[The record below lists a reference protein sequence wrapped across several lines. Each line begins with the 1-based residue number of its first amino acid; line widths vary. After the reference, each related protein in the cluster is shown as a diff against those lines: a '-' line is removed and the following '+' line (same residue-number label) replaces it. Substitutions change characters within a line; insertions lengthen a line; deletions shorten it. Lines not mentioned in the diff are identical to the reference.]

1 MNPVREAFALAGP
14 AGPLEAL
21 YEVGVSDRG
30 AAALVLH
37 PHPLHGGTMH
47 NKVVYRLAR
56 ALRRAGLA
64 TLRINFRGVGAS
76 AGRYGEGRGEVEDA
90 RAALDWLAARR
101 AEQPL
106 WVAGF
111 SFGAWV
117 GVTLGASDPRVVRV
131 VAAGLPVRLDGLA
144 AVADL
149 GHRPLLVVQGE
160 HDEHGPPS
168 AVRDA
173 LAARPTA
180 RLRVVPGTDHFFEGR
195 LDDLEREVLA
205 FAEEGLDADAGP
217 SPRP

>member
-14 AGPLEAL
+14 VGPLEAL
-21 YEVGVSDRG
+21 YEIDVSDRG

-37 PHPLHGGTMH
+37 PHPLYGGTMH

-76 AGRYGEGRGEVEDA
+76 AGRYDEGRGEVDDA
-90 RAALDWLAARR
+90 RAALDWLAARHPGR
-101 AEQPL
+101 PL

-117 GVTLGASDPRVVRV
+117 GVTLAASDPRVVRI
-131 VAAGLPVRLDGLA
+131 VAAGLPVRLDRLA
-144 AVADL
+144 TVADL
-149 GHRPLLVVQGE
+149 GDRPLLVVQGE
-160 HDEHGPPS
+160 HDEYGPPS

-180 RLRVVPGTDHFFEGR
+180 TLHVVPGTDHFFEGR

-205 FAEEGLDADAGP
+205 FAERGLDADASP
-217 SPRP
+217 SPRS

>member
-1 MNPVREAFALAGP
+1 MSPAFALAGP
-14 AGPLEAL
+14 VGPLEAL
-21 YEVGVSDRG
+21 YEEAGSAPR

-37 PHPLHGGTMH
+37 PHPLYGGTMH

-56 ALRRAGLA
+56 ALRRAGLP

-76 AGRYGEGRGEVEDA
+76 AGRYDEGRGEVDDA
-90 RAALDWLAARR
+90 RAALDWLAARQAGR
-101 AEQPL
+101 PL

-117 GVTLGASDPRVVRV
+117 GVTLGGRDPRVVRLI
-131 VAAGLPVRLDGLA
+131 AAGLPVKLEGLGYL
-144 AVADL
+144 ADL
-149 GHRPLLVVQGE
+149 GHRPLLVVQGQ

-173 LAARPTA
+173 LAAHPTA
-180 RLRVVPGTDHFFEGR
+180 RLHVVPGTDHFFDGR

-205 FAEEGLDADAGP
+205 FAEGGLDADGDP
-217 SPRP
+217 SPHS